1 MAIKEIYDEIN
12 DVTVT
17 MVEGTVQQISFKEI
31 PGGSDKF
38 GNTHRAG
45 IRVDDDWVNNVNIKV
60 NEGFDPKVRFN
71 AGTKSSPKYE
81 TLEVGDVVKIVVQPS
96 DYNGK
101 TYYNSGVSKI
111 RLVKK
116 GSGVSQQPQGGSQKG
131 YTPQKRDNSG
141 QSIGHSINVAMNVLG
156 DLSDPQAIIKAAKKA
171 HDLTTKL
178 KEEYAVK
185 NPDMS
190 EYDLGGMVGQ
200 SVLSA
205 SHYADSVEDIE
216 DIARQTLDVVVPAV
230 SEYVKGTK
238 EAPKTE
244 KKTTAKKTVAKKTTK
259 KAEPTPS
266 RVDDED
272 IPEDAF
278 LDDIDELPF

>member
-60 NEGFDPKVRFN
+60 NEGFDPQVRFN
-71 AGTKSSPKYE
+71 AGTKASPKYE

-116 GSGVSQQPQGGSQKG
+116 GSGASQQPQGGSQKA

-141 QSIGHSINVAMNVLG
+141 IVAGNG
-156 DLSDPQAIIKAAKKA
+156 FNAAKALLGSYEDTEEFVNTAIALVDIGQK
-171 HDLTTKL
+171 LRNRL
-178 KEEYAVK
+178 KESRPDLDEYSVGAQ
-185 NPDMS
+185 S
-190 EYDLGGMVGQ
+190 GMA
-200 SVLSA
+200 LIA
-205 SHYADSVEDIE
+205 ACEWADNIDDVENIAMDI
-216 DIARQTLDVVVPAV
+216 LDNALPKIT
-230 SEYVKGTK
+230 EYVKSLD
-238 EAPKTE
+238 EPKTAV
-244 KKTTAKKTVAKKTTK
+244 KKTTTKKTVARKTTK
-259 KAEPTPS
+259 KAEPTPDP
-266 RVDDED
+266 VDDDD

-278 LDDIDELPF
+278 MDDLEDLPF

>member
-60 NEGFDPKVRFN
+60 NEGFDPQVRFN
-71 AGTKSSPKYE
+71 AGTKASPKYE

-116 GSGVSQQPQGGSQKG
+116 GSGASQQSQGGSQKG

-156 DLSDPQAIIKAAKKA
+156 DLSDPQAIIETAKKA

-205 SHYADSVEDIE
+205 SHYVDSVEDIE

-230 SEYVKGTK
+230 SEYVKGIK

-278 LDDIDELPF
+278 MDDLEDLPF

>member
-60 NEGFDPKVRFN
+60 NEGFDPQVRFN
-71 AGTKSSPKYE
+71 AGTKASPKYE

-116 GSGVSQQPQGGSQKG
+116 GSGSPQQVTGGPQKG

-141 QSIGHSINVAMNVLG
+141 QSTGHSINVAMNVLG
-156 DLSDPQAIIKAAKKA
+156 DVSDPQAIIEAAKKA

-178 KEEYAVK
+178 KEEYAGK

-190 EYDLGGMVGQ
+190 EYDLGAMVGQ

-205 SHYADSVEDIE
+205 SHYAESVEDIE

-230 SEYVKGTK
+230 SEYVKGIK

-244 KKTTAKKTVAKKTTK
+244 KKAVAKKTVAKKTTK
-259 KAEPTPS
+259 KAEPTPDL
-266 RVDDED
+266 VDDAD

-278 LDDIDELPF
+278 MDDLEDLPF

>member
-1 MAIKEIYDEIN
+1 MTIKEIYDEIN

-60 NEGFDPKVRFN
+60 NEGFDPQVRFN
-71 AGTKSSPKYE
+71 AGTKVSPKYE
-81 TLEVGDVVKIVVQPS
+81 TLEAGDVVKIVVQPS

-116 GSGVSQQPQGGSQKG
+116 GSGSPQQPQGGSQKA

-141 QSIGHSINVAMNVLG
+141 IVAGNG
-156 DLSDPQAIIKAAKKA
+156 FNAAKALLGTYEDTEEFVNTAIALVDIGQK
-171 HDLTTKL
+171 LRNRL
-178 KEEYAVK
+178 KESRPDLDEYSVGAQ
-185 NPDMS
+185 S
-190 EYDLGGMVGQ
+190 GMA
-200 SVLSA
+200 LIA
-205 SHYADSVEDIE
+205 ACEWADNIDDVENIAMDI
-216 DIARQTLDVVVPAV
+216 LDNALPKIT
-230 SEYVKGTK
+230 EYVKSLD
-238 EAPKTE
+238 EPKKVV
-244 KKTTAKKTVAKKTTK
+244 KKTVAKKTVAKKTTK
-259 KAEPTPS
+259 KVEPSPDP
-266 RVDDED
+266 VDDED
-272 IPEDAF
+272 IPDSAF
-278 LDDIDELPF
+278 LDDEDSLPF